1 MGDVTFA
8 VEAREARG
16 KGGAR
21 KLRQR
26 GMAPGVVYG
35 GGREAT
41 AIAFDV
47 ADFERLIATSHGG
60 VNTLIDLAGDTP
72 VAGRTVMAKE
82 LQREPVRG
90 AITHVDFFEID
101 MKEKI
106 EVEVPIHLT
115 GTPKGVVLGGVL
127 DQQMREVLLMCLPN
141 SIPDSID
148 VDVTELELGD
158 SLHLSDLVVPEGCE
172 FHAEETLTVATVL
185 IPRVVKEDEAEAA
198 EGEAGE
204 ETKAEGE
211 AGESEEAKSED

>member
-1 MGDVTFA
+1 MGDVTFS

-26 GMAPGVVYG
+26 GMAPGIVYG
-35 GGREAT
+35 GGRAAT

-47 ADFERLIATSHGG
+47 ASFERLIETSHGG

-72 VAGRTVMAKE
+72 VSGRTVMARE

-90 AITHVDFFEID
+90 GITHVDFFEID
-101 MKEKI
+101 MKEKL

-115 GTPKGVVLGGVL
+115 GTPAGVVLGGVL
-127 DQQMREVLLMCLPN
+127 DQQLREVLLMCLPG

-148 VDVTELELGD
+148 VDVTGMELGD
-158 SLHLSDLVVPEGCE
+158 SLHLADLTVPEGCE
-172 FHAEETLTVATVL
+172 FHAEATLTVATVL
-185 IPRVVKEDEAEAA
+185 IPRVVKEDEVAEEGAEAA
-198 EGEAGE
+198 A
-204 ETKAEGE
+204 ETETAAEG
-211 AGESEEAKSED
+211 AEEAKDDE